1 MKKITLILAF
11 AVLAISVNAQTLNV
25 QSAAEYLRKGYLAK
39 AKSQIDPACENEKT
53 KMDAKTWLYK
63 GMIYLQMG
71 LEVQKNPKS
80 KLASSLPADW
90 ADQAFQAA
98 LECKR
103 LDKNNEFADKNNQVF
118 SALAESYYNLAYDAF
133 AKEKDYVKAMQMAD
147 KVITINSNSGNK
159 NLNVDAYDIAGKA
172 AYNNR
177 DTANTKKYFNLMI
190 LSKTK
195 QFRTYEILF
204 DIYMKEKDTVN
215 AMKVVKFCSNNCPD
229 DYNALVLT
237 AKGYLMTGNL
247 ENSKEV
253 LSQAQNMVKDK
264 PAVYEQLLNQV
275 AAIYEMTKD
284 YAGAEA
290 KYKESLALN
299 PNQFGANFGL
309 GSMFYNLAI
318 EKFQEA
324 EKAFNPDEVSDVYTL
339 LEKEYKEHMSQAIPY
354 LKAAI
359 AYIEALT
366 DQNQINANRRNH
378 YECLKALRNCYTR
391 LNMYDDVKG
400 VNEKMKQ
407 IESLESA
414 K

>member
-1 MKKITLILAF
+1 
-11 AVLAISVNAQTLNV
+11 
-25 QSAAEYLRKGYLAK
+25 
-39 AKSQIDPACENEKT
+39 
-53 KMDAKTWLYK
+53 MDAKTWLYK

-80 KLASSLPADW
+80 KLASNLPADW
-90 ADQAFQAA
+90 ADQAYQAA

-118 SALAESYYNLAYDAF
+118 SALAESYYNLAYEAF
-133 AKEKDYVKAMQMAD
+133 SNEKNYAKAMEMAD
-147 KVITINSNSGNK
+147 KVISINSNSGNK

-190 LSKTK
+190 RSKTK

-215 AMKVVKFCSNNCPD
+215 AMKVVKSCSDNCSG
-229 DYNALVLT
+229 DYNSLVLA

-247 ENSKEV
+247 EKSKEV
-253 LSQAQNMVKDK
+253 LNQAQNMVKDK
-264 PAVYEQLLNQV
+264 PAIYEQLLNQV

-284 YAGAEA
+284 FNGAED
-290 KYKESLALN
+290 KYKESLQIN
-299 PNQFGANFGL
+299 PNQFGANFGM

-324 EKAFNPDEVSDVYTL
+324 ENAFNPDEISDVYTI
-339 LEKEYKEHMSQAIPY
+339 LEKEYKDYMSKAIPY
-354 LKAAI
+354 LNAAI

-391 LNMYDDVKG
+391 LNMFEEVKG

-407 IESLESA
+407 IESSENA

>member
-1 MKKITLILAF
+1 MKKVTLILAL
-11 AVLAISVNAQTLNV
+11 AVFAISVSAQTLNV
-25 QSAAEYLRKGYLAK
+25 QSAAEYLRKGYLVKAK
-39 AKSQIDPACENEKT
+39 AQIDPACENEKT

-71 LEVQKNPKS
+71 LEVQQNPKS
-80 KLASSLPADW
+80 KVAASLPEDW
-90 ADQAFQAA
+90 AEQAYQAA

-103 LDKNNEFADKNNQVF
+103 LDKNNEFSDKNNQVF
-118 SALAESYYNLAYDAF
+118 SALAESFYNKAYDAF
-133 AKEKDYVKAMQMAD
+133 AKEKDYAKAMQMAD
-147 KVITINSNSGNK
+147 QVITINSNSGNK
-159 NLNVDAYDIAGKA
+159 SLNIDAYDIAGKA

-190 LSKTK
+190 LSKTN

-215 AMKVVKFCSNNCPD
+215 AMKVVRFCGQNCPN
-229 DYNALVLT
+229 DYNALVLS

-247 ENSKEV
+247 EKSKEV
-253 LSQAQNMVKDK
+253 LSQAQAMVKDN

-284 YAGAEA
+284 YEGAQA
-290 KYKESLALN
+290 KYKESLAMN

-309 GSMFYNLAI
+309 GSMFYNLGI
-318 EKFQEA
+318 EKLQEA
-324 EKAFNPDEVSDVYTL
+324 ERAFNPDEVSEVYSI

-359 AYIEALT
+359 SHIESLT
-366 DQNQINANRRNH
+366 DPAQITANRRNL
-378 YECLKALRNCYTR
+378 YECLKALRNCYAR
-391 LNMYDDVKG
+391 LNMFDDIKTVTD
-400 VNEKMKQ
+400 KMKQ
-407 IESLESA
+407 IESTENA
-414 K
+414 Q